1 MALLVHCFQ
10 IELKLRMLVFCGG
23 RKTEGPGEKPEDP
36 EKNPRTRRKTRVA
49 RTKANNKPNLTVTP
63 GPGIEPGQQRWKTSA
78 PT

>member
-1 MALLVHCFQ
+1 MALLVRRFHVGMKF
-10 IELKLRMLVFCGG
+10 ENLSFCGG

-49 RTKANNKPNLTVTP
+49 RTKANNKPNLTVTL

>member
-1 MALLVHCFQ
+1 MDIPHGGPSRPLFPDR
-10 IELKLRMLVFCGG
+10 IEIENVGFFVEGG
-23 RKTEGPGEKPEDP
+23 KPKDQ

-49 RTKANNKPNLTVTP
+49 RTRANNKPNLIVTP

>member
-1 MALLVHCFQ
+1 MDIPHGGSSRPLFPDR
-10 IELKLRMLVFCGG
+10 IEIENVGFLR
-23 RKTEGPGEKPEDP
+23 RE